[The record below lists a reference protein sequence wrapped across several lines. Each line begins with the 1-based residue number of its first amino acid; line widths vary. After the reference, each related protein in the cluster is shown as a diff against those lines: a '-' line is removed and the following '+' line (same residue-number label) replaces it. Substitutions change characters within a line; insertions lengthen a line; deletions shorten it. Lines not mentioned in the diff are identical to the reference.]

1 MSHSERQA
9 DNGIVYIGFWLRFA
23 ASIIDTIAI
32 TAIILPILLLLYGKG
47 LFAIHVD
54 PDLITTLQNMTPEFG
69 EFIIKY
75 ILPAIAVILFWIFK
89 SATPGKMAIN
99 AVIVDAKTFGKPSTR
114 QLIVRY
120 LGYYIS
126 ILPFMLGLF
135 WVAFDRRKQGWHDK
149 LAGTVVIEKRR

>member
-1 MSHSERQA
+1 MSSSERQSDDA
-9 DNGIVYIGFWLRFA
+9 IIYIGFWLRFA

-32 TAIILPILLLLYGKG
+32 TAIILPILLLFYGKD
-47 LFAIHVD
+47 LFAIHID
-54 PDLITTLQNMTPEFG
+54 PDLMTTLQNMTPEFG

-75 ILPAIAVILFWIFK
+75 ILPAIAVILFWILK
-89 SATPGKMAIN
+89 SATPGKMAIS
-99 AVIVDAKTFGKPSTR
+99 AVIVDAKTFGKPSTL
-114 QLIVRY
+114 QLIIRY